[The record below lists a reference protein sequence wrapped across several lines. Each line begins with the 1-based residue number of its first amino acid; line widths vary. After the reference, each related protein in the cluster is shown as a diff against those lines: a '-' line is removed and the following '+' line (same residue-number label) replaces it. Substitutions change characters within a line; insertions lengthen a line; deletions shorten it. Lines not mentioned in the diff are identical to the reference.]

1 MKTEKT
7 EIIAEVDEDTQTY
20 QSSMSTKYIP
30 SGYKLRSKTRVYEII
45 QCLGHGTFGITY
57 LAKNNENIVAIKEF
71 FMHQFC
77 GRDESTMAVTGS
89 SPGNQIEYYGEKF
102 KKEALNLKKLNHK
115 SIVNV
120 IEAFESNNTYYY
132 SMEYI
137 DGTTLDEYI
146 LSKGGL
152 EEEEAIG
159 CILEVAKA
167 IKHIHDLKMLH
178 LDLKPKNIMRR
189 PDGSIVVIDFG
200 LSKQFDKKGEA
211 ESSSNVGLGTPGYAP
226 TEQVEHNGKWFAPW
240 LDIYALGGVL
250 FKMLTGKTPPPASE
264 VLNIGLPLAELK
276 KRGISKKTQELLK
289 KMMHPKWKERIQS
302 IDKVIDLL
310 PLSPEQKLNA
320 TKELLE
326 ADEEVVEILSEMP
339 EYGGEGVKGGVLKQ
353 VFLIAVAC
361 IITVM
366 IIVQPIE
373 RVLFS
378 DQPFFSFKDILFSLG
393 FALLI
398 DSVAIYLL
406 YCSKYRKLLRWEAF
420 IVFSFFLILALSNL
434 KWDKLE
440 LLDTLT
446 SSYKNRAIGV
456 GEVTY
461 TVDDVKFTMIPISC
475 GTFVMGGD
483 GFELEGDVAHK
494 VKITNDY
501 YIGETEVTQG
511 LWKAVMGNYSI
522 SNDEVNSELP
532 ANHISFEDAMIFIE
546 KLNKLTGVNF
556 RLPTEAEWEYAAKG
570 GNKME
575 KLQYSGSNE
584 IGEVAWYDEN
594 SYGKVHR
601 VATKL
606 PNSLGLYD
614 MTGNVEEWVQ
624 DYYVSFK
631 SDSLV
636 IDPLGVGDD
645 SISYRVARGGSFATP
660 DHSMTVNFHSINDF
674 SYHPEAVGLRLAR

>member
-1 MKTEKT
+1 MKTEEKD
-7 EIIAEVDEDTQTY
+7 IIAEVDEDTQTH
-20 QSSMSTKYIP
+20 QFSMNTKYIP
-30 SGYKLRSKTRVYEII
+30 TGYKLRSKTRVYEII
-45 QCLGHGTFGITY
+45 KCLGHGTFGITY
-57 LAKNNENIVAIKEF
+57 LAKNNNNIVAIKEF

-77 GRDESTMAVTGS
+77 GRDVSTMAVTGS

-102 KKEALNLKKLNHK
+102 QKEALNLKKLNHK

-137 DGTTLDEYI
+137 EGTTLDDYI

-152 EEEEAIG
+152 QEEEAIG

-167 IKHIHDLKMLH
+167 IKHIHNLNMLH

-189 PDGSIVVIDFG
+189 PDGSLVVIDFG
-200 LSKQFDKKGEA
+200 LSKQFDDKGEA

-250 FKMLTGKTPPPASE
+250 FKMLTAKTPPPASE
-264 VLNIGLPLAELK
+264 VLNYGLPLAELK
-276 KRGISKKTQELLK
+276 KLGVSKKTQELLK

-302 IDKVIDLL
+302 IDTVIDLL
-310 PLSPEQKLNA
+310 PLSPEQKLNE

-339 EYGGEGVKGGVLKQ
+339 EYGGEGVKGDILKQ

-361 IITVM
+361 IISVM
-366 IIVQPIE
+366 MIVQPIE

-378 DQPFFSFKDILFSLG
+378 NQPLFSIKDILLFLG
-393 FALLI
+393 FALLF

-406 YCSKYRKLLRWEAF
+406 YCSKYRKILRWEAF
-420 IVFSFFLILALSNL
+420 IVFSFFLILALSSL
-434 KWDKLE
+434 KWGKLE

-456 GEVTY
+456 GEITY
-461 TVDDVKFTMIPISC
+461 TVGDVKFTMIPISC

-483 GFELEGDVAHK
+483 GFESEGDVAHK
-494 VKITNDY
+494 VKITKDY

-511 LWKAVMGNYSI
+511 LWKAVMGKYSI
-522 SNDEVNSELP
+522 SNDEVNPELP
-532 ANHISFEDAMIFIE
+532 ANNISFEDAMLFIE

-556 RLPTEAEWEYAAKG
+556 RFPTEAEWEYAAKG

-584 IGEVAWYDEN
+584 IGKVAWYDEN
-594 SYGKVHR
+594 SYDKVHR

-624 DYYVSFK
+624 DLYVSFK
-631 SDSLV
+631 SDTLV
-636 IDPLGVGDD
+636 IDPLYVGDD
-645 SISYRVARGGSFATP
+645 SVSSRVARGGSFATP
-660 DHSMTVNFHSINDF
+660 DLSMTVNFHSTNRF
-674 SYHPEAVGLRLAR
+674 SYHPETVGLRLAR